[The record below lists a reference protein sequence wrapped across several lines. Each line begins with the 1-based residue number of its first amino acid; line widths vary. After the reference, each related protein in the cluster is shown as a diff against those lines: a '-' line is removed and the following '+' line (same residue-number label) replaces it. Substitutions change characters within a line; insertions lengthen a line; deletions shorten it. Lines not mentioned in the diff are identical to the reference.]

1 MISDNFK
8 KRSLTSI
15 FLIFLLLV
23 NFFFQ
28 PIFLYSLLIIGVV
41 SILEFINLIKKIF
54 KNDLNKLILISIF
67 IFFISAYFSIFFIL
81 SNFIQL
87 KIILFSLL
95 FGCIGS
101 DIGGYVFGKIF
112 KGPKITKISPNKT
125 ISGSLGSILICC
137 LTFSGSIFF
146 FINSIN
152 GLIIITGIVT
162 SIFCQLG
169 DLFFSHLKRKAKKKD
184 TGNLLPGH
192 GGFLDRID
200 GMLLGIPVG
209 FIFLLLFLS

>member
-15 FLIFLLLV
+15 FLIFLLLL
-23 NFFFQ
+23 NFFYQ
-28 PIFLYSLLIIGVV
+28 YILLYSLLIIGVV
-41 SILEFINLIKKIF
+41 SILEFINLIKRIL
-54 KNDLNKLILISIF
+54 NNNLNKLILSSIF
-67 IFFISAYFSIFFIL
+67 ISFIFAYFSLFFIL

-125 ISGSLGSILICC
+125 ISGSFGSILICC

-209 FIFLLLFLS
+209 FIFLLLFLR

>member
-15 FLIFLLLV
+15 FLILLLLV

-28 PIFLYSLLIIGVV
+28 SIFLYSLLIIGVV
-41 SILEFINLIKKIF
+41 SILEFINLIKRIF
-54 KNDLNKLILISIF
+54 KNDLNKLILSSIF
-67 IFFISAYFSIFFIL
+67 ISFIFAYFSLFFIL

-112 KGPKITKISPNKT
+112 KGPKITKISANKT

-137 LTFSGSIFF
+137 LIFSGSIFF

-152 GLIIITGIVT
+152 ILIIITGIVT

-209 FIFLLLFLS
+209 FIFLLLFLR

>member
-41 SILEFINLIKKIF
+41 SILEFINLIKRIF
-54 KNDLNKLILISIF
+54 KNDLNKLILSSIF
-67 IFFISAYFSIFFIL
+67 ISFIFAYFSFFFIL

-152 GLIIITGIVT
+152 VLIIITGIVT

-209 FIFLLLFLS
+209 FIFILLFLR